1 MSKSSKLLLGL
12 LLITWVAAMFFW
24 ALYRKERDA
33 KVAAQEMAV
42 TSTAQIEGMQT
53 ELAAIRE
60 MVSQLYEAKLNVPST
75 DSQLSGSV
83 SELKQQLTQLLQSN
97 NSHPADR
104 SAASNPAL
112 PEAESLVRQQGIS
125 QLVTSLTTQEA
136 RVAAAR
142 VKLDEQITA
151 LNITDDIALVE
162 TAVALKLPSFRSFWP
177 YFEARKQLEEDLNIA
192 ELLKRKLRIEE
203 FEAAR

>member
-1 MSKSSKLLLGL
+1 MS
-12 LLITWVAAMFFW
+12 FW
-24 ALYRKERDA
+24 ALYRKEHDA
-33 KVAAQEMAV
+33 KVAAQDMAT
-42 TSTAQIEGMQT
+42 TSTAQIEGMQA

-60 MVSQLYEAKLNVPST
+60 MISQLYEAKLIVPST
-75 DSQLSGSV
+75 DPQLSGSL

-97 NSHPADR
+97 NSHLAD
-104 SAASNPAL
+104 SSVASNSASL
-112 PEAESLVRQQGIS
+112 EAESLAQPRAIAL
-125 QLVTSLTTQEA
+125 LVTSVTTQEA

-151 LNITDDIALVE
+151 LNITDEIALVE
-162 TAVALKLPSFRSFWP
+162 TSVALKLPSLRSFWP

-192 ELLKRKLRIEE
+192 ELLRRKLRIEE

>member
-1 MSKSSKLLLGL
+1 
-12 LLITWVAAMFFW
+12 MFFW

-33 KVAAQEMAV
+33 RVAAQEMAA
-42 TSTAQIEGMQT
+42 TSTVQIEGMQT

-60 MVSQLYEAKLNVPST
+60 MISQLYEAKLIVPST
-75 DSQLSGSV
+75 DPQLSRSV

-97 NSHPADR
+97 NSHLADR
-104 SAASNPAL
+104 SAASNPAS
-112 PEAESLVRQQGIS
+112 PEAESLVRQQAIS

-151 LNITDDIALVE
+151 LNITDEIALVE
-162 TAVALKLPSFRSFWP
+162 TSVALKLPSLRSFWP